1 MSLSAAQDTPLPSP
15 WMWNQLRQEN
25 TRLHQHK
32 DPWWGRFGERP
43 QNTKHFSE
51 IGKNQIWF
59 YQRNASLNL
68 CPDSARIHHHKQDWF
83 IYWQTNI
90 WRECL
95 DANGTKI
102 SLLFLFF
109 SFLFPYIDFLYH
121 EMTAKEIT
129 GATSTDA
136 AGAKPALSPEWECP
150 WVDVPDISMCRY
162 TVLRDRSKLY
172 WPAGRGILLKSRF
185 LHWLEFYTKANGCCP
200 TRMACCPKNHLH
212 CLVLNWV
219 TTTSVTVPPRLHHPK
234 TCQHLTD
241 LTSHLLSYWK
251 DSVLCMHFDA
261 KYFSRHTK

>member
-1 MSLSAAQDTPLPSP
+1 MWSLSVWSMSLSAAQDTPLPSP

-136 AGAKPALSPEWECP
+136 AEAKPALSPEWECP
-150 WVDVPDISMCRY
+150 WVDVPDISMCKY

-172 WPAGRGILLKSRF
+172 WPAGRGILLKSGFCTGLSFTQR
-185 LHWLEFYTKANGCCP
+185 
-200 TRMACCPKNHLH
+200 RMAAVQHGWRVVQK
-212 CLVLNWV
+212 
-219 TTTSVTVPPRLHHPK
+219 TTYTAWCSTG
-234 TCQHLTD
+234 
-241 LTSHLLSYWK
+241 
-251 DSVLCMHFDA
+251 
-261 KYFSRHTK
+261 SRQLP